1 MCVLLH
7 LLPDP
12 VPREIQPAAAQEEDI
27 VHELS
32 EGKDPFLCPHRP
44 GLRLGRFPRGVPPAN
59 ADDAAG
65 RQFDLAVGL
74 DVGGSAAHSGNG
86 DGTAAVDA
94 IVEMGR
100 ERSCVPLDVKLS
112 TTIIDCSLSL
122 DTGVALGNGSSYLGR
137 IVKCPSEVRVVGKGS
152 LHAVY
157 STGNVGLGQW
167 NHLD

>member
-1 MCVLLH
+1 MCVPLH

-12 VPREIQPAAAQEEDI
+12 VPWEIQAAPAQEEDI

-32 EGKDPFLCPHRP
+32 EGKDPFLRPHRP
-44 GLRLGRFPRGVPPAN
+44 GLRLGRFLRGVPPAN

-74 DVGGSAAHSGNG
+74 DVAGSAAHSGDG

-100 ERSCVPLDVKLS
+100 ERSCVSLDVKLS
-112 TTIIDCSLSL
+112 TTIIDCSLR
-122 DTGVALGNGSSYLGR
+122 LGHGCCFGEWHFVPWKDR
-137 IVKCPSEVRVVGKGS
+137 
-152 LHAVY
+152 
-157 STGNVGLGQW
+157 
-167 NHLD
+167 